1 MSKVINHTI
10 AGFLFLSL
18 AGATGAAEVN
28 LNGVVGSKALLIID
42 SGKPR
47 WLAAGETS
55 PEGVKL
61 ISVAGE
67 SVVVE
72 VDGRRQTLKLGQSER
87 LAGGGSSATA
97 GNRSVVLTAD
107 SQGHF
112 VATAMI
118 NGVSVRVL
126 VDTGATL
133 ISMGSSEARRLG
145 INYTAG
151 EKSASS
157 TANGVVPVYRVK
169 LDEVRLGDITINN
182 VDGMVHVSDKLPIVL
197 LGMSFLN
204 RMEMKRDGDK
214 MTLTKR
220 F

>member
-1 MSKVINHTI
+1 MSKVFYHTS
-10 AGFLFLSL
+10 ALLLFLLL
-18 AGATGAAEVN
+18 AGTICAAEVN
-28 LNGVVGSKALLIID
+28 LNGVVGNKALLIID

-55 PEGVKL
+55 PEGIKL
-61 ISVAGE
+61 ISVGGDSA
-67 SVVVE
+67 VVE
-72 VDGRRQTLKLGQSER
+72 VAGKRQALKLGQSER
-87 LAGGGSSATA
+87 LAGGSSSAAA

-107 SQGHF
+107 SRGHF

-118 NGVSVRVL
+118 NGITVRVL
-126 VDTGATL
+126 VDTGASL

-145 INYTAG
+145 INYAAG
-151 EKSASS
+151 ERSASS
-157 TANGVVPVYRVK
+157 TANGIVPVYRVK

-182 VDGMVHVSDKLPIVL
+182 VDGMVHVGDNLPIVL

-204 RMEMKRDGDK
+204 RMEMKRDGEK